1 MANVLFKQGTQ
12 ENLDAIRTA
21 KSATEGTFY
30 LTNDSHRMYLGIASG
45 DAVPVNEGVTTVRSL
60 SDLPKNYTAQLHAGQ
75 FYYVTQENILCVFN
89 GTNWAQINSNTDTY
103 IEKIEYAITEV
114 VDQDNVVSV
123 NLKIYDDKGGG
134 DYLEKAYKIKGADGL
149 LVDVDASGDIVL
161 TGDSYGL
168 STSYSN
174 VNKTASIHLAS
185 QNTDNDTQIDIKGND
200 NLTIS
205 RDANGAFTFASKD
218 TKLAEVSSGLGE
230 SPTDSSDDKE
240 GLYVN
245 VKDTDG
251 EGGAA
256 HLNPEFQ
263 VGTTPTYY
271 EKVKIIN
278 GVASLPVY
286 SKREVDKMMVGL
298 DAMSYKGTLGPGGS
312 KASLDTTSLSNGDTY
327 LLAGSWSQPINGVT
341 YTGKKGDMVICRGTE
356 GANGFLTSTT
366 IVVDVVPSG
375 DDAMQDTTYTVVPI
389 DKGFQIVASGG
400 DSVGG
405 MTVIGDGTHIEVTD
419 SKNASTGFNTLTVKH
434 KKITEKTSSLGTTT
448 QSNYIN
454 LPITVVESIVRD
466 AAGHITE
473 VKTRTYNLKDTNGH
487 LDDIA
492 TYGTTLSTVDGATK
506 VLITSQVKMYAN
518 NGDPAGVASGAFS
531 IESKSISISTPT
543 AGGAAVVL
551 ELEWGTF

>member
-30 LTNDSHRMYLGIASG
+30 LTNDSHRMYLGTASG

-89 GTNWAQINSNTDTY
+89 GTTWAQINSNTDTY
-103 IEKIEYAITEV
+103 IDRIEYVITEV

-134 DYLEKAYKIKGADGL
+134 DYVEKAYKIKGANGL
-149 LVDVDASGDIVL
+149 QADVDASGDIVL
-161 TGDSYGL
+161 TGDTYGL

-174 VNKTASIHLAS
+174 VNKTASIHLNS
-185 QNTDNDTQIDIKGND
+185 QNTDNDTKIDIKGNE

-218 TKLAEVSSGLGE
+218 TKLAEVSSGLGQ
-230 SPTDSSDDKE
+230 SPTDTNDNKE

-263 VGTTPTYY
+263 IGTTPTYQ
-271 EKVKIIN
+271 EKVKIVN

-286 SKREVDKMMVGL
+286 SKREIDKMMIGL

-312 KASLDTTSLSNGDTY
+312 KASLDTTKLSNGDTY
-327 LLAGSWSQPINGVT
+327 LLTGEWTQQINGVN
-341 YTGKKGDMVICRGTE
+341 YTAHKGDMVICRGTE
-356 GANGFLTSTT
+356 GADGFLTSTT
-366 IVVDVVPSG
+366 IVIDVVPSG
-375 DDAMQDTTYTVVPI
+375 NDAQVDTTYTVVPI
-389 DKGFQIVASGG
+389 DKGFQIVAKGG
-400 DSVGG
+400 DVVGG
-405 MTVIGDGTHIEVTD
+405 MTVVGDGVNIDVTD
-419 SKNASTGFNTLTVKH
+419 NKNTTTGFNTLTVKH
-434 KKITEKTSSLGTTT
+434 KTITEKTTSIGTTT
-448 QSNYIN
+448 QSNYIE
-454 LPITVVESIVRD
+454 LPITVVDSIVRD
-466 AAGHITE
+466 SAGHIKE
-473 VKTRTYNLKDTNGH
+473 VKTKTYKLKDTNGH
-487 LDDIA
+487 LDENA
-492 TYGTTLSTVDGATK
+492 TYGTTLSKADGTTK
-506 VLITSQVKMYAN
+506 VLITSQVKMFAN

-531 IESKSISISTPT
+531 IESNSISIKTPT
-543 AGGAAVVL
+543 AGGAAIVL

>member
-30 LTNDSHRMYLGIASG
+30 LTNDSHRMYLGTASG

-89 GTNWAQINSNTDTY
+89 GTTWAQINSNTDTY
-103 IEKIEYAITEV
+103 IDRIEYVITEV

-134 DYLEKAYKIKGADGL
+134 DYVEKAYKIKGAKGL
-149 LVDVDASGDIVL
+149 QADVDASGDIVL
-161 TGDSYGL
+161 TGDTYGL

-174 VNKTASIHLAS
+174 VNKTASIHLNS
-185 QNTDNDTQIDIKGND
+185 QNTDNDTKIDIKGNE

-218 TKLAEVSSGLGE
+218 TKLAEVSSGLGQ
-230 SPTDSSDDKE
+230 SPTDTNDNKE

-263 VGTTPTYY
+263 IGTTPTYQ
-271 EKVKIIN
+271 EKVKIVN

-286 SKREVDKMMVGL
+286 SKREIDKMMIGL

-312 KASLDTTSLSNGDTY
+312 KASLDTTKLSNGDTY
-327 LLAGSWSQPINGVT
+327 LLTGEWTQQINGVN
-341 YTGKKGDMVICRGTE
+341 YTAHKGDMVICRGTE
-356 GANGFLTSTT
+356 GADGFLTSTT
-366 IVVDVVPSG
+366 IVIDVVPSG
-375 DDAMQDTTYTVVPI
+375 NDAQVDTTYTVVPI
-389 DKGFQIVASGG
+389 DKGFQIVAKGG
-400 DSVGG
+400 DVVGG
-405 MTVIGDGTHIEVTD
+405 MTVVGDGVNIDVTD
-419 SKNASTGFNTLTVKH
+419 NKNTTTGFNTLTVKH
-434 KKITEKTSSLGTTT
+434 KTITEKTTSIGTTT
-448 QSNYIN
+448 QSNYIE
-454 LPITVVESIVRD
+454 LPITVVDSIVRD
-466 AAGHITE
+466 SAGHIKE
-473 VKTRTYNLKDTNGH
+473 VKTKTYKLKDTNGH
-487 LDDIA
+487 LAEEA
-492 TYGTTLSTVDGATK
+492 TYGTTLSTTNGTTK
-506 VLITSQVKMYAN
+506 VLITSQVKMFAN

-531 IESKSISISTPT
+531 IESNSISIKTPT